1 MGGKGGQRPATRERQ
16 PSHVA
21 DDGGNGDGN
30 NDKEEERS
38 SYGKRWMNKYAE
50 EESIKNQPSVEAV
63 KVCGNWRQE
72 HQPSSVAAAAAAAAR
87 SEKLC

>member
-50 EESIKNQPSVEAV
+50 EESIN
-63 KVCGNWRQE
+63 
-72 HQPSSVAAAAAAAAR
+72 
-87 SEKLC
+87 

>member
-1 MGGKGGQRPATRERQ
+1 
-16 PSHVA
+16 
-21 DDGGNGDGN
+21 
-30 NDKEEERS
+30 
-38 SYGKRWMNKYAE
+38 MNKYAE